1 MFNLSEITEALE
13 IRLSPSTN
21 AFTEVQVLVLLL
33 RLLKKNRSV
42 FDNYIFVQLLINPV
56 IDYFAKRNLQ
66 NHFLRKFLKAV
77 RNKIY
82 EAIWA

>member
-1 MFNLSEITEALE
+1 MFNLSETTEASE
-13 IRLSPSTN
+13 IHLPPSTN

-33 RLLKKNRSV
+33 RLLKKIRSV

-56 IDYFAKRNLQ
+56 VDYFAKRNLQ
-66 NHFLRKFLKAV
+66 NHFLRKFLNAV

-82 EAIWA
+82 EVIWG